1 MTKTL
6 HRLLLLVVAL
16 ATGAISLIAVAPA
29 AHAAPAPTASKISST
44 KSVVLHGTTVKIY
57 GCGTLPEYGD
67 CTKIPD
73 AAAPFG
79 TLTLQRRLVGSTSWT
94 NISNRYP
101 TGTTPIQSWVLTPSA
116 SAYYRVAWNPGA
128 DASESYSPT
137 TPSARQ
143 TRLIRV
149 ARNLH
154 DNFTKSSFRFYGK
167 VTPSYSR
174 KPVYIQKTTCS
185 NPTASTCKWSSHKT
199 LTTTSSGSWS
209 VKLPAYSRT
218 TYFRAYVKPSSG
230 YAPSYSRY
238 YIETKK
244 YRPAARTAR

>member
-1 MTKTL
+1 MHKTL
-6 HRLLLLVVAL
+6 HRFLLLVVAL
-16 ATGAISLIAVAPA
+16 ATGAISLVAVAPA
-29 AHAAPAPTASKISST
+29 AHAAPAATVSKISST
-44 KSVVLHGTTVKIY
+44 KTVVLHGTTVKIY
-57 GCGTLPEYGD
+57 GCGTLPAYGD
-67 CTKIPD
+67 CISEPG

-94 NISNRYP
+94 NISSRKASDNP
-101 TGTTPIQSWVLTPSA
+101 VSSWILTPTA
-116 SAYYRVAWNPGA
+116 SAYYRVSWNPGA
-128 DASESYSPT
+128 PETYAPT
-137 TPSARQ
+137 TTSARQ

-154 DNFTKSSFRFYGK
+154 DGWTKSSFRFYGK

-185 NPTASTCKWSSHKT
+185 NPTASTCKWTSHKT
-199 LTTTSSGSWS
+199 LTTTSAGNWS

-244 YRPAARTAR
+244 YRPAARMTR